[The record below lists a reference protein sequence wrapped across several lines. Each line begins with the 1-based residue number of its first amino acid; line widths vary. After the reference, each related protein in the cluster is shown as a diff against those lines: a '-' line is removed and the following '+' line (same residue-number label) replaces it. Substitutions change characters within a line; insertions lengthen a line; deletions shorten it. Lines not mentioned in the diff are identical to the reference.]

1 MLRCLL
7 MSMILLSVPHLRAS
21 PMEIEPIGL
30 NLYLKKTSLPQEE
43 IRISV
48 YRGLGFIRA
57 FQSEEMGFEF
67 IVPKDKS
74 TLSRNSNYDSLC
86 GEYKKLVW
94 VQSCGIEYRSR
105 RSD

>member
-1 MLRCLL
+1 
-7 MSMILLSVPHLRAS
+7 
-21 PMEIEPIGL
+21 
-30 NLYLKKTSLPQEE
+30 
-43 IRISV
+43 
-48 YRGLGFIRA
+48 
-57 FQSEEMGFEF
+57 MGFEF